1 MEGAEEFGD
10 FQVNVG
16 GMLVPEHEQVC
27 LHAYLLLVCR
37 PTSMNRC
44 VCVHTFCLFVVL
56 QSRAGVFACIP
67 FATLSSYKHKQV
79 CLYAHILNL

>member
-1 MEGAEEFGD
+1 
-10 FQVNVG
+10 VCVR
-16 GMLVPEHEQVC
+16 VC
-27 LHAYLLLVCR
+27 LCAH
-37 PTSMNRC
+37 MNGAQMYMYVHVYRC